1 MHYKLR
7 EEFASQG
14 LLTVTG
20 SQRTDFSVCT
30 KQRGQCENWCWKFCT
45 RVTVIYCIPFQKDW
59 SPTNNSQ
66 NCCSSRLLTEIQL
79 ASDCFSI
86 SKLYRSIHN
95 SVITLHKNPAKTQ
108 GMHFVSVKHWN
119 IETHKLYRK
128 INFWRITKSKTSPKG
143 SIVSVVSKLW
153 NTLKMMKIAEHF
165 NCFETNWNKPHF
177 WCFETFLKRTET
189 WQKLTN
195 VSVFLKRFETKLKQE
210 ENWLS
215 PNVSVV
221 SKQNWNKLWKR

>member
-1 MHYKLR
+1 MYGKWSSLPLYVFVICQVCMVVGTEMVGATR
-7 EEFASQG
+7 QLFVPMTITIKYYVNVVIFATVCFCYLSDMYGCGYRNG
-14 LLTVTG
+14 LCHKVA
-20 SQRTDFSVCT
+20 VCPLD
-30 KQRGQCENWCWKFCT
+30 NHH
-45 RVTVIYCIPFQKDW
+45 I
-59 SPTNNSQ
+59 
-66 NCCSSRLLTEIQL
+66 
-79 ASDCFSI
+79 
-86 SKLYRSIHN
+86 
-95 SVITLHKNPAKTQ
+95 LHKNPAKTQ

-143 SIVSVVSKLW
+143 SVVSVVSKLW

-165 NCFETNWNKPHF
+165 SCFETNWNKPHF
-177 WCFETFLKRTET
+177 WCFEKFLKRTET